1 MQGVDAGITTRRQR
15 YGNMKIPI
23 ELAID
28 LLHLATDG
36 TLATHSETVP
46 GYPFATAVPHVPDE
60 AHRPVFCISRLAE
73 HTRNILADTR
83 VSYALTQPG
92 AADVQTAPRMTMV
105 GDVEPLEP
113 SSAFIERFLRY
124 FPAAEPLLALDFSFF
139 RLTPRRVRYIGGV
152 GKMGW
157 LEAADWHT
165 LATLTPGEEQ
175 LVLRELVASQGR
187 RPRLL
192 GVDRYGMDIEI
203 GEQRQRH
210 RFPNGPLATQD
221 IETTIRRMFL
231 ALP

>member
-1 MQGVDAGITTRRQR
+1 
-15 YGNMKIPI
+15 MKIPI

-73 HTRNILADTR
+73 HTRNILADAR

-92 AADVQTAPRMTMV
+92 AADVQTAPRMTIV
-105 GDVEPLEP
+105 GDVELLEP
-113 SSAFIERFLRY
+113 SSAFVERFLRY
-124 FPAAEPLLALDFSFF
+124 QPSAEPLLALDFSFF
-139 RLTPRRVRYIGGV
+139 RLMPRRVRYIGGV

-165 LATLTPGEEQ
+165 LATLAPEEEQ
-175 LVLRELVASQGR
+175 LIVRELIASGIKR
-187 RPRLL
+187 ARLL
-192 GVDRYGMDIEI
+192 GLDRYGMDIEV
-203 GEQRQRH
+203 GECQQRH
-210 RFPNGPLATQD
+210 RFPNAPLNTRD
-221 IETTIRRMFL
+221 IGTTVSRMFS